1 MEYLRTFSI
10 SYITTQL
17 SLQYKS
23 TNYATALYII
33 PRARTVAP
41 VFARILAITPHQLC
55 AFFRFYYTAFQ
66 SPLLWTIIRP
76 R

>member
-23 TNYATALYII
+23 TNYATALYI
-33 PRARTVAP
+33 
-41 VFARILAITPHQLC
+41 
-55 AFFRFYYTAFQ
+55 
-66 SPLLWTIIRP
+66 SP
-76 R
+76 